1 MTNTALIQPFECLG
15 LPPQPLVTLRPGT
28 LILLAACHFAA
39 FVDRSLPAV
48 FAPSLKQAFRLSDTQ
63 IGALQGPAFVAVFAI
78 ATLLAGTRH
87 NKLGVRSL
95 LVGCLLLWTLA
106 SLAFALS
113 ASYEALLASRLLLGL
128 GQAAFAPTALRLLTQ
143 GVPVPQLGRATSV
156 FTTGSATGRSGALL
170 IGGLI
175 LAVLTQFPAAVDQP
189 WRLAI
194 VVMVVPNLILIA
206 LLLRQIRGSDVP
218 PRPQAGL
225 GRSLLRIARHPMGL
239 GLHILAA
246 SAIIL
251 MVQAA
256 AGWVPSIFNRSIG
269 LSPANSALLAGA
281 VVLVAAPIGHLGA
294 GWLLDRQL
302 ARGGGPGLLMAGGA
316 AMAVAGAAILA
327 LADQPIG
334 AMAGLILIT
343 AGGGGAA
350 LVALAAIDP
359 LSPPALKGSMA
370 SVYLAIVA
378 VLGSALGPLLTGVV
392 SDRLFPQATGLG
404 LALVT
409 VMGVAGLIVATA
421 ALAGHSA
428 WMRLAQATRSETVP
442 T

>member
-1 MTNTALIQPFECLG
+1 M
-15 LPPQPLVTLRPGT
+15 PPQPLVSLRPGT

-48 FAPSLKQAFRLSDTQ
+48 FAPSLKQAFGLSDTQ

-78 ATLLAGTRH
+78 ATLLTGTRH
-87 NKLGVRSL
+87 NRLGVRSL

-143 GVPVPQLGRATSV
+143 GVPAPQLGRATSV
-156 FTTGSATGRSGALL
+156 FTAGSATGRSGALL

-175 LAVLTQFPAAVDQP
+175 LVILTQFPAAAGDEP

-194 VVMVVPNLILIA
+194 VAMVVPNLILVA
-206 LLLRQIRGSDVP
+206 LLLRQIRGTDVP
-218 PRPQAGL
+218 PLPQAGL
-225 GRSLLRIARHPMGL
+225 GRALARIARHPLGL

-246 SAIIL
+246 SGIIL

-269 LSPANSALLAGA
+269 LSPADSALLAGA
-281 VVLVAAPIGHLGA
+281 VVLVAAPIGHMGA
-294 GWLLDRQL
+294 GWLLDRHL
-302 ARGGGPGLLMAGGA
+302 ARGGGPGVLMVAGA
-316 AMAVAGAAILA
+316 AVAVAGASILA
-327 LADQPIG
+327 VAQQPIG
-334 AMAGLILIT
+334 AVAGLTLIT
-343 AGGGGAA
+343 AGGGAAA
-350 LVALAAIDP
+350 LVALAAIHP
-359 LSPPALKGSMA
+359 LSPPALKGSMV
-370 SVYLAIVA
+370 SLYLAIVA

-392 SDRLFPQATGLG
+392 SDRLFPHATGLS
-404 LALVT
+404 LSLVT
-409 VMGVAGLIVATA
+409 VMGTAGLVVTA
-421 ALAGHSA
+421 SALAGHSA
-428 WMRLAQATRSETVP
+428 WMRLAQATRTEAAAP
-442 T
+442 

>member
-1 MTNTALIQPFECLG
+1 
-15 LPPQPLVTLRPGT
+15 

-48 FAPSLKQAFRLSDTQ
+48 FAPSLKQAFGLSDTQ

-87 NKLGVRSL
+87 NRLGVRLL

-113 ASYEALLASRLLLGL
+113 ASYETLLASRLLLGL

-143 GVPVPQLGRATSV
+143 GVPAPQLGRATSV
-156 FTTGSATGRSGALL
+156 FTAGSATGRSGALL

-175 LAVLTQFPAAVDQP
+175 LAVLTQFPTTGVYEP
-189 WRLAI
+189 WRVAI
-194 VVMVVPNLILIA
+194 FAMVVPNLILVA
-206 LLLRQIRGSDVP
+206 LLLRQIRSSDVP
-218 PRPQAGL
+218 PQPQAGL
-225 GRSLLRIARHPMGL
+225 GQSLIRIARHPMGL

-246 SAIIL
+246 SGIIL

-281 VVLVAAPIGHLGA
+281 VVLVAAPIGHLGG
-294 GWLLDRQL
+294 GWLLDRRL
-302 ARGGGPGLLMAGGA
+302 ARGGGPGSLMAGGA
-316 AMAVAGAAILA
+316 AVAVTGAAILA

-334 AMAGLILIT
+334 AVMGLILIT

-350 LVALAAIDP
+350 LVALAAIHP

-370 SVYLAIVA
+370 SLYLAIVA

-392 SDRLFPQATGLG
+392 SDRLFPQETGLG

-409 VMGVAGLIVATA
+409 VMGMAGAIVAA
-421 ALAGHSA
+421 CALAGRSA
-428 WMRLAQATRSETVP
+428 WIRLARADDSEATSG
-442 T
+442 